1 MKARTGR
8 QLRRSA
14 RLVLSIRVH
23 VFGQDTF
30 LESFDEFTRILSVS
44 THGGAL
50 ALAAKVK
57 KDQTILVVNQT
68 TGQERECRVVHVGSM
83 QDGKWTVGFEFVE
96 PAENFWKIYFPA
108 CVSRQPSYARSR
120 ARG

>member
-1 MKARTGR
+1 MNAQIRTGR

-23 VFGQDTF
+23 VFGRDTF
-30 LESFDEFTRILSVS
+30 LESFDEFTHMLCVS

-50 ALAAKVK
+50 ALAAKVR

-68 TGQERECRVVHVGSM
+68 TREERECRVVHVGSM
-83 QDGKWTVGFEFVE
+83 RGGKWTVGFEFVE
-96 PAENFWKIYFPA
+96 PADNFWKIYFPA
-108 CVSRQPSYARSR
+108 CNVKQPSYARR
-120 ARG
+120 